1 MKFIQYT
8 IFSLFLASGIN
19 LFGLSFVYAEE
30 DSVTVPYTITG
41 VDAADYED
49 KLNGKLV
56 FKKGESSKEITLT
69 IKNDEKVEE
78 DETFAITLS
87 VTDGVTLSEKKT
99 VTGTILNDDFPTV
112 AISTK
117 SITKKEGEGGDSTK
131 YSFPLI
137 LEGFPRDETTTI
149 TYDIRGEGLKTTDFA
164 GKLTD
169 IQLSL
174 PPGVGNANLDIYVA
188 NNDVVEGDKTFEVV
202 ITELSE
208 GVILKTGGV
217 AKGIIQNDDVDY
229 CADTPC
235 NNGGTCSN
243 DPENETFQCTCA
255 EEYEGE
261 TCEKVI
267 QKLPVAKDLSIKIDE
282 DTESLF
288 STSFSDPSISTEEL
302 ADMGSSAR
310 EKLRPNINI
319 TKKPKHGE
327 VSVSFVSGDNAE
339 IVTYKPNT
347 NWSGEDS
354 FSYTITS
361 ARTKLTSNEA
371 TTTITVTPVND
382 APTVKNRITD
392 QEITAGDE
400 LKIDVYSAF
409 SDADEDVLTIT
420 GKGLP
425 EGAVLVG
432 IQNTE
437 KFFMTRDRLSDVG
450 EHTITITA
458 DDKKGGKVSMT
469 FKLTVTKPNSDPV
482 AQDDEQT
489 LSADSKSTIIKVLN
503 NDADPD
509 KNDKL
514 TVTTIDTTGTTGLA
528 TLSGGVLRY
537 DPDGAFASL
546 GIGKSAV
553 DTFTYTVSDSH
564 GGTDTATVKIT
575 ISGVNSAPE
584 AKDDSVA
591 TDADLTFAANDSE
604 RAITADI
611 LGNDS
616 DANSEDTLAVTAI
629 DTTGTTGLATLS
641 GGVLRYDPDGA
652 FASLGIGKSA
662 VDTFTYTVSDSHGGT
677 DTATVKITIE
687 GVKETTL
694 ACPSDQIKCS
704 DGTCKMMASECPT
717 STSTLTTTN
726 TCPSS
731 TPIRCDDGRCMVSQE
746 DCSTT
751 TSCAAPTPFKCPDGS
766 CKATATE
773 CTTASTTE
781 TKRQIPDQV
790 FRIPRTNADVTV
802 NIKYK
807 DILFEPDLGYGKRTN
822 PVMEGHPKT
831 LSLSTGAMQEL
842 VSIKGKLTEK
852 DVGSYT
858 IKLTSHKKVI
868 SEFKLIVKPSNVP
881 PVVKDKIQDIVK
893 KAGESLG
900 VDVSPKTIFSD
911 ADGNLSNAR
920 PPEVTGLPKS
930 LSLVNTVTE
939 QDFIIGGK
947 LTEDDAEKSPYTI
960 KVTVTDDKGASAST
974 EFTLTVKPKADAN
987 KPPSVRTGIDIAK
1000 ELRDREVTVGEKI
1013 SLWIEGA
1020 GFYFQDDEDNYLTGL
1035 STVTDVP
1042 DFLKKNLLDNNITEF
1057 AGTPTEK
1064 DVKDSPYI
1072 IKVSTKDSKGAES
1085 ETLTLKLTVKRKA
1098 TTSPTETAKQCPEG
1112 TVRQCVSIRR
1122 GICKKYE
1129 CKATAIK
1136 EKDIKPKQIEFN
1148 IESIT
1153 QAEGTAGE
1161 SEYVFTVRLVD
1172 GPTEDEVKAQYSVK
1186 GSGSNPANADDFV
1199 DDAFPQGELI
1209 IPAGQEGNAI
1219 RIQVKGDAEK
1229 EKTEQFTITL
1239 SNPSSGVEIK
1249 ADGKS
1254 SIGVIQDGN
1263 DTGSSTDT
1271 FAADTY
1277 QCPVCMN
1284 DGECTDGRSC
1294 TCPEGFSGE
1303 ICELADSSTQDTG
1316 STDTKPRKEFK
1327 LVEGSRKFLLMD
1339 SRLRSGSSPT
1349 QFESLTKSV
1358 TAITNPT
1365 ATTTFTPIALTVSGT
1380 PVVDAD
1386 NAPTTIEVRIDA
1398 VGTNTLSAV
1407 LNGAGA
1413 PTTAFTWLAGVPG
1426 PGQAALAVPGSPFQI
1441 ISPAGGIMNAGAVDL
1456 IVKRTTDNIFFKISI
1471 NWTDDGGLANSTL
1484 TSMSGFNCGTSQ
1496 ANCP

>member
-1 MKFIQYT
+1 M
-8 IFSLFLASGIN
+8 
-19 LFGLSFVYAEE
+19 
-30 DSVTVPYTITG
+30 
-41 VDAADYED
+41 
-49 KLNGKLV
+49 
-56 FKKGESSKEITLT
+56 
-69 IKNDEKVEE
+69 
-78 DETFAITLS
+78 
-87 VTDGVTLSEKKT
+87 
-99 VTGTILNDDFPTV
+99 
-112 AISTK
+112 
-117 SITKKEGEGGDSTK
+117 
-131 YSFPLI
+131 
-137 LEGFPRDETTTI
+137 
-149 TYDIRGEGLKTTDFA
+149 
-164 GKLTD
+164 
-169 IQLSL
+169 
-174 PPGVGNANLDIYVA
+174 
-188 NNDVVEGDKTFEVV
+188 
-202 ITELSE
+202 
-208 GVILKTGGV
+208 
-217 AKGIIQNDDVDY
+217 
-229 CADTPC
+229 
-235 NNGGTCSN
+235 
-243 DPENETFQCTCA
+243 
-255 EEYEGE
+255 
-261 TCEKVI
+261 
-267 QKLPVAKDLSIKIDE
+267 
-282 DTESLF
+282 
-288 STSFSDPSISTEEL
+288 
-302 ADMGSSAR
+302 
-310 EKLRPNINI
+310 
-319 TKKPKHGE
+319 
-327 VSVSFVSGDNAE
+327 
-339 IVTYKPNT
+339 
-347 NWSGEDS
+347 
-354 FSYTITS
+354 
-361 ARTKLTSNEA
+361 
-371 TTTITVTPVND
+371 
-382 APTVKNRITD
+382 
-392 QEITAGDE
+392 
-400 LKIDVYSAF
+400 
-409 SDADEDVLTIT
+409 
-420 GKGLP
+420 
-425 EGAVLVG
+425 
-432 IQNTE
+432 
-437 KFFMTRDRLSDVG
+437 
-450 EHTITITA
+450 
-458 DDKKGGKVSMT
+458 
-469 FKLTVTKPNSDPV
+469 
-482 AQDDEQT
+482 
-489 LSADSKSTIIKVLN
+489 
-503 NDADPD
+503 
-509 KNDKL
+509 
-514 TVTTIDTTGTTGLA
+514 
-528 TLSGGVLRY
+528 
-537 DPDGAFASL
+537 
-546 GIGKSAV
+546 
-553 DTFTYTVSDSH
+553 
-564 GGTDTATVKIT
+564 
-575 ISGVNSAPE
+575 
-584 AKDDSVA
+584 
-591 TDADLTFAANDSE
+591 
-604 RAITADI
+604 
-611 LGNDS
+611 
-616 DANSEDTLAVTAI
+616 
-629 DTTGTTGLATLS
+629 
-641 GGVLRYDPDGA
+641 RYDPDGA